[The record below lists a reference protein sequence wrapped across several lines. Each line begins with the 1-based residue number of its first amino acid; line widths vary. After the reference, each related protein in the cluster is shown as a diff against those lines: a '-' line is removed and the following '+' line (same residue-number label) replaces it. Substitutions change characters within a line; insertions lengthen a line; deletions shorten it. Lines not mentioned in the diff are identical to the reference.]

1 MDIKPVNMTVK
12 QLLGAKCQFAIP
24 RFQRD
29 YSWEN
34 SHYQEFL
41 DDMLINIFLDNG
53 QLKTSQ
59 YFLGTMLFIGTMEKA
74 GEVLNVVDGQ
84 QRLTTITI
92 LFSALSDH
100 FREIKNDK
108 LSQRIFDYIMSEDDN
123 GESVRILKSETSY
136 PFFSYYIQDRDKSEE
151 RAPSSEEE
159 ECIKNAFEY
168 LYRRTS
174 QEELNKYM
182 DERFKNEA
190 SNQIKYEEI
199 LKAIRD
205 QVLSSTVVAIC
216 TKDKNDANKIFE
228 ILNAKGKRLA
238 SIDLIKNKIFGQL
251 SRTEPADMAEE
262 KWRKI
267 KENLYSGK
275 NTVGIATFF
284 RHYWTS
290 KYTNASENTLYDKFE
305 KKIKKDKESY
315 KDFLDDLVDN
325 SKYYSRIINPSR
337 EDYGN
342 RKEYYGLVQSLKI
355 ITNDFNIVQIRILL
369 MSLFDAKNKGL
380 IRKSEME
387 DLITY
392 LEGFHFVYNAL
403 LARRANVLNSIYS
416 KYARLIR
423 RCDSHNDVTEKVK
436 ELKRKIDKNYPSF
449 QDFKKAF
456 IRLIYSKKENPDNVK
471 TKYAINKINAYYSG
485 DSIFSDAGSIE
496 HILPEMT
503 CEKALNIGNMILLEQ
518 SINREADNT
527 DFSAKMSKYYP
538 KSNYKW
544 MREFIAEHK
553 TWTVDDIDKRA
564 SKLADFFYEKVL
576 DRRIS

>member
-1 MDIKPVNMTVK
+1 MTVK

-29 YSWEN
+29 YSWET

-41 DDMLINIFLDNG
+41 DDMLTNILFDNK
-53 QLKTSQ
+53 QPKTSQ

-100 FREIKNDK
+100 FKEIKNDK
-108 LSQRIFDYIMSEDDN
+108 LSERIFDYIMSEDDN

-136 PFFSYYIQDRDKSEE
+136 PFFSYYIQDRDKLEK
-151 RAPSSEEE
+151 RDASSEEE
-159 ECIKNAFEY
+159 DCIKNAFEY

-174 QEELNKYM
+174 QEELKKYM
-182 DERFKNEA
+182 DERFGDTCSNE
-190 SNQIKYEEI
+190 IKYEEM

-205 QVLSSTVVAIC
+205 QVLSSTIVAIC

-251 SRTEPADMAEE
+251 AQTEPADVAEE

-267 KENLYSGK
+267 KENLYRGK
-275 NTVGIATFF
+275 NTVGMATFF

-290 KYTNASENTLYDKFE
+290 AYSNASENTLYDKFE
-305 KKIKKDKESY
+305 EKIEKDNIVYKK
-315 KDFLDDLVDN
+315 FLDDLLIN
-325 SKYYSRIINPSR
+325 SKYYSQIINPSR
-337 EDYGN
+337 EDYKN

-355 ITNDFNIVQIRILL
+355 LTNDFNIVQIRMLL
-369 MSLFDAKNKGL
+369 MSLFDVKEKGL
-380 IRKSEME
+380 IKKGEME
-387 DLITY
+387 DLIAY

-403 LARRANVLNSIYS
+403 LARRANVLNNIYS

-423 RCDSHNDVTEKVK
+423 QCESHNDVMTTVK
-436 ELKRKIDKNYPSF
+436 ELKSKIDEIYPSF

-456 IRLIYSKKENPDNVK
+456 IRLRYSKKENPDNVK
-471 TKYAINKINAYYSG
+471 TKYVINKINGYYSG
-485 DSIFSDAGSIE
+485 NNIFSDVGSIE

-503 CEKALNIGNMILLEQ
+503 CEEALNIGNMILLEQ
-518 SINREADNT
+518 AINRKADNA
-527 DFSAKMSKYYP
+527 DCNVKILKYYP
-538 KSNYKW
+538 DSNYKW
-544 MREFIAEHK
+544 VHEFVALHK
-553 TWTVDDIDKRA
+553 TWGVDEIDTRA
-564 SKLADFFYEKVL
+564 LKLAEIFYKKVL
-576 DRRIS
+576 DRSIS